1 MIIYRVVTGYKKDFY
16 GRSTREEE
24 AQYFFNKEEAEA
36 LYNEGKFTMTS
47 TLITT
52 TYADGTISKST
63 TGSQCYE
70 REKRLAKPNQTVELI
85 EREYNNY
92 RMEAIEVR

>member
-16 GRSTREEE
+16 GNSTKEEE

-47 TLITT
+47 TLIIT
-52 TYADGTISKST
+52 TYADGTISKGT
-63 TGSQCYE
+63 TGSQFYE

-85 EREYNNY
+85 EKEYNNY